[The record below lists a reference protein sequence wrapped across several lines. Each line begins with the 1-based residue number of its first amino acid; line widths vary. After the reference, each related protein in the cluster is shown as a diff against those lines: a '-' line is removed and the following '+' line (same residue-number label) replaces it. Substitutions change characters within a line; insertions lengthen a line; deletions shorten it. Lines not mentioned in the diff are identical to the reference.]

1 MSKDKNPFAFVGQ
14 KVIIE
19 ILIPGHEKFKLEAPM
34 NYTNEKVAG
43 AIEEIMAQRAANEET
58 EKKPFD
64 PIKDNPELIERDKRW
79 AKHQEEMSHV
89 FIP

>member
-19 ILIPGHEKFKLEAPM
+19 ILIPGHKLFKLEAPM
-34 NYTNEKVAG
+34 AFTPEKVAG
-43 AIEEIMAQRAANEET
+43 AIEEIMKQREESD
-58 EKKPFD
+58 EKPFD
-64 PIKDNPELIERDKRW
+64 PIADNPELIKRDKRW
-79 AKHQEEMSHV
+79 AKHQEEMSRV